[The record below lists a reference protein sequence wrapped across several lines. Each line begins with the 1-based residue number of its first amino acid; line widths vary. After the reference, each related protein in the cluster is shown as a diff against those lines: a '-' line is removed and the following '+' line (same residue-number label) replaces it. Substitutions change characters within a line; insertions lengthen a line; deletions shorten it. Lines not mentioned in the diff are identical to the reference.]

1 MQKKRSR
8 KNGTAADG
16 PAPAGRRVR
25 VRRRLVV
32 GVAVAGLTVLAAGT
46 PAVVTAARELND
58 SQRLVTLAEQT
69 GQILTVA
76 HVLADERDAVV
87 EYAAKG
93 RPGAARGALQERIL
107 RTDRQIA
114 EAATEVDEPLA
125 VALARVATVRTEAID
140 GKGTP
145 SPPTRPTP
153 ASSRNSSPR
162 ATGSPS

>member
-1 MQKKRSR
+1 M
-8 KNGTAADG
+8 
-16 PAPAGRRVR
+16 
-25 VRRRLVV
+25 RRRLVV